1 MRSIIKTAV
10 IAAIGVAVIS
20 GSPAFAAKRSDA
32 RAQAYTTD
40 AGTWQAQLEYL
51 KDAPAHNGNNY

>member
-20 GSPAFAAKRSDA
+20 GSPALAAKRSDA
-32 RAQAYTTD
+32 RAQAYSTVSGD
-40 AGTWQAQLEYL
+40 WQTQLEYL